1 MFNVSMKSEAVE
13 YSGTNDDGINQI
25 WLPWL
30 AFNEILTSP
39 KKNSNTMRRIEVE
52 TRNHCLWKHIA
63 SIILVVN

>member
-39 KKNSNTMRRIEVE
+39 KRKIQIQCDELKLKHATIVYENTSHR
-52 TRNHCLWKHIA
+52 
-63 SIILVVN
+63 SF

>member
-39 KKNSNTMRRIEVE
+39 KRKIQIQCDELKLKHAIVYENTSHR
-52 TRNHCLWKHIA
+52 
-63 SIILVVN
+63 SF